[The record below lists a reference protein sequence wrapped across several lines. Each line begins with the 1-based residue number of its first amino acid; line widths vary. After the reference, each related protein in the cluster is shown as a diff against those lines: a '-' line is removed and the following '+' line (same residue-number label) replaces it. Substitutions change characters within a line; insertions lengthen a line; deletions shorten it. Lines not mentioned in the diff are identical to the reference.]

1 MANSY
6 EYIFFE
12 ADQVLT
18 NNDLNETFSYLD
30 QQSRW
35 TRNKLI
41 GIGIVCGFDIV
52 HHTGVIEITKGCG
65 VTSQGYLITQEDA
78 LFTYYMP
85 YNVPLQPANPLFDY
99 PDNNLP
105 FYQPFY
111 NDKEIYVLLTDDQ
124 QAGLEA
130 DQQQKALLLS
140 QANFLENYVVVY
152 FLEATET
159 DLKNCD
165 MFDCNNNG
173 ERVSF
178 NLRPL
183 LIAKKYL
190 PGIVTTVTNI
200 STSTDSPNQL
210 YLKRFNVPF
219 ADLQTSKDVLNAFA
233 KLADDSTLKN
243 IADAYNGT
251 YENYKAILDET
262 GNPFIG
268 LFQQLQKQRDTI
280 LKSNILFIQYFYDF
294 IDDLIKA
301 YCEFTVKVNDVISAC
316 CPNENLFP
324 LHLVLGDASLDTS
337 KYTSDSFRQY
347 FIFSP
352 LFNKVRGESSE
363 AVFLFER
370 MKLLIQN
377 FTILSQKTFD
387 QTLIKVTPSQ
397 YEHEWLS
404 QRAIP
409 YYYKVNDDGGALY
422 KTWDYY
428 KTSHGRAASN
438 LSYRADEY
446 SSADNIINP
455 LLYDMEY
462 YNFLRVEGH
471 LGKNYTDV
479 LNNLVSQIQS
489 YNLPFDVVAIQAGG
503 DDTSVTE
510 KEPQCSFQ
518 DLNTLF
524 NVLRNDVYCQ
534 LGKLMCFAAG
544 QVYAP
549 PIIVTNFPPIFG
561 TVVGASAASTAN
573 ISDVESKITSAA
585 NPTSAFSAAAKEN
598 IRNLSFVNSNILIN
612 FLVYQKSTFLK
623 NQSCFG
629 SLADNSVGKYYV
641 GHVPAGTFFFS
652 SFDAANLS
660 LNFLTI
666 VDLIEEVIGTL
677 YYKTLSNINLDDFTT
692 KLSTLQNYLLQLN
705 NVFLQFESTQK
716 KENYFVDYEE
726 KLNLFNDIIDSCFVE
741 KFSTLSTE
749 YNARVKL
756 LKQQLLFPNYY
767 KKHQGMEHKAG
778 VPKGGTFIMVYNAP
792 AAKQSPNR
800 PTVAGNNNLSA
811 IVKSSANIASSA
823 NNASISKIAS
833 SATLSENELKVR
845 LQSSFSDVM
854 AMDPGF
860 LNRAISI
867 LSPSLSRVKLSPSIA
882 DNVVIADF
890 YLPYLCCSDC
900 APVNYIL
907 PPKEDIIFDI
917 QPNTFL
923 FDDAHNYPFN
933 TNASVTPEDFDSTA
947 NPGKLNLLLENNK
960 LNLHPAMEIKS
971 TLVTKLTY
979 KDITIPITIV
989 VPDASFTIN
998 VKNDAT
1004 GQPQIFLAAKN
1015 TDATTYQW
1023 FVNDKENIFDGK
1035 AEPAP
1040 VALSDLQRAT
1050 DSNQFKIEFV
1060 ITYVINENTS
1070 SDDKTA
1076 SLTSDLIVKHADKG
1090 PFDSDHVE

>member
-65 VTSQGYLITQEDA
+65 VTSQGYLITQGNE
-78 LFTYYMP
+78 LYTYYMP

-111 NDKEIYVLLTDDQ
+111 SDKDIYVLLTDDQ
-124 QAGLEA
+124 QTQLET
-130 DQQQKALLLS
+130 DQQNKALLLS
-140 QANFLENYVVVY
+140 QANFLADYVVVY

-190 PGIVTTVTNI
+190 PGIVNSANNN
-200 STSTDSPNQL
+200 STSIDSPNQL
-210 YLKRFNVPF
+210 YIKRFNVPF
-219 ADLQTSKDVLNAFA
+219 ANLQTSKDVLNAFA
-233 KLADDSTLKN
+233 RLVDDSTLKN
-243 IADAYNGT
+243 IADAYVKT
-251 YENYKAILDET
+251 YENYKAILNET
-262 GNPFIG
+262 SNPFTG
-268 LFQQLQKQRDTI
+268 LLQQLQTQRDTI
-280 LKSNILFIQYFYDF
+280 LKSNTLFIQYFYDF

-301 YCEFTVKVNDVISAC
+301 YCEFTVKINDVISAC
-316 CPNENLFP
+316 CPDENLFP
-324 LHLVLGDASLDTS
+324 LHLVLGDASQDTS
-337 KYTSDSFRQY
+337 KYTTGTFRQY

-352 LFNKVRGESSE
+352 LFNKVQGESSE

-377 FTILSQKTFD
+377 FTILSQKTFGD
-387 QTLIKVTPSQ
+387 TVIKVTPSQ
-397 YEHEWLS
+397 YEHKWLS

-409 YYYKVNDDGGALY
+409 YYYKVNDAGGALY
-422 KTWDYY
+422 NTWNYY
-428 KTSHGRAASN
+428 KTSQGRAASN

-446 SSADNIINP
+446 ASADFIINP
-455 LLYDMEY
+455 LLYDIEY

-471 LGKNYTDV
+471 LGKNYIDV
-479 LNNLVSQIQS
+479 LNDLVAQIQM
-489 YNLPFDVVAIQAGG
+489 YNLPFDVVAVQAGG
-503 DDTSVTE
+503 DDTSVSE

-524 NVLRNDVYCQ
+524 NVLRSDVYCH

-549 PIIVTNFPPIFG
+549 PIVVTTFPPIFG

-573 ISDVESKITSAA
+573 ISDVESKITAAA
-585 NPTSAFSAAAKEN
+585 NPTPLFSATAKASIKN
-598 IRNLSFVNSNILIN
+598 ASLFSSSILIN
-612 FLVYQKSTFLK
+612 FLVYQKGTFLQ
-623 NQSCFG
+623 NQPCFT
-629 SLADNSVGKYYV
+629 SIADNSVGKYYV

-652 SFDAANLS
+652 SFDPANLS

-666 VDLIEEVIGTL
+666 VDQVEEIIGTL
-677 YYKTLSNINLDDFTT
+677 YFKTLSNMNVDDFSS

-726 KLNLFNDIIDSCFVE
+726 KLNLFNDIIDSCFVD
-741 KFSTLSTE
+741 KFSTLSNE

-756 LKQQLLFPNYY
+756 LKQQMLFPNYY
-767 KKHQGMEHKAG
+767 KKHRGMEHKAG
-778 VPKGGTFIMVYNAP
+778 VPKGGTFIIVYNAP
-792 AAKQSPNR
+792 ATKQSPNT
-800 PTVAGNNNLSA
+800 PTVAVNNNLSA
-811 IVKSSANIASSA
+811 IVKSSANIASSV
-823 NNASISKIAS
+823 NIAS
-833 SATLSENELKVR
+833 SATLSETELKQR
-845 LQSSFSDVM
+845 LQSSFSDVV

-860 LNRAISI
+860 LTRAMSI
-867 LSPSLSRVKLSPSIA
+867 LSPSISRVTLSPSIP
-882 DNVVIADF
+882 DNAVIADF

-907 PPKEDIIFDI
+907 PAKEDVLFDI

-923 FDDAHNYPFN
+923 FDDAHNYPFL

-947 NPGKLNLLLENNK
+947 NPGKLNLLTENNK

-971 TLVTKLTY
+971 TLVTTLTY
-979 KDITIPITIV
+979 KGITIPITIV

-1023 FVNDKENIFDGK
+1023 IVNGKENIFEGK
-1035 AEPAP
+1035 AAPAP
-1040 VALSDLQRAT
+1040 ISLSDLQRAT
-1050 DSNQFKIEFV
+1050 DSNEFKIEFI

-1076 SLTSDLIVKHADKG
+1076 SITSDLIIKHADKG
-1090 PFDSDHVE
+1090 PFDPDNVQ